1 MPDPIQACQ
10 QHADM
15 QRMNSTAAEPRPAQ
29 SNEGPFRPPGMAS
42 PAPLPYNEPKR
53 LDALRALL
61 VLDTDPEP
69 VFDSIAKMAA
79 EICGTP
85 IALLSLVDDQ
95 RQWFKANVGLH
106 GVTETPRELAFCAH
120 VILRESVFEVHDASH
135 DSRFADNP
143 LVTGDPKIRFYA
155 GAPLVL
161 PGGERVGT
169 LCVIDQHARQLN
181 HTQLRMLD
189 SLALVASNAL
199 AMRHDLID
207 KSLSVRS
214 DYERTL
220 SHSESHYRAIVE
232 DQAELISLARID
244 GELTYVNPAYARHF
258 GKAPGDMVGKS
269 LFDFIGPQ
277 DRAPVSSLLGEVVK
291 TGRSVSSENR
301 MVNADGSQTWVAWT
315 NGIHRD
321 VHGNVLL
328 HSVGRD
334 VTGRKLAEDELRSSQ
349 SFLDR
354 TGRVAGV
361 GGWEVD
367 LASGSVTWSD
377 LTRRIHEVAANYQP
391 TVEGAIAFY
400 AVEARAE
407 IQQAVANG
415 IEKGES
421 WDLELPLVTATGRSI
436 WVRAVGDVEYDA
448 GTPTRLVGAF
458 QDVTQRKNLEL
469 RLAAQTEIL
478 SLVAEDIP
486 ATVAVVDLDGRYRFV
501 NSAFVRSSGRSRDRI
516 LGRKAREVLGEE
528 EFERRLPWIERAL
541 AGESVMF
548 ELESQR
554 REGIRNVS
562 LSYVPLRLST
572 GELDGFVVV
581 TQDVTDQRREESR
594 LLELSQ
600 RDPLTGLMNR
610 AGFEQYLQRNLLEG
624 GGPSL
629 ALLYVDLDG
638 FKAVNDG
645 HGHAAG
651 DLVLQAFSKRL
662 AGVVRPTDA
671 VARLGGDEFAIALA
685 GVREQANARA
695 VADKVLKAAHAPFE
709 VNNIHVRIGASVGVA
724 FSADPVSGWSD
735 LVERADAQLLSAK
748 ACGKGQ
754 QQGATQ

>member
-1 MPDPIQACQ
+1 
-10 QHADM
+10 
-15 QRMNSTAAEPRPAQ
+15 
-29 SNEGPFRPPGMAS
+29 MAY
-42 PAPLPYNEPKR
+42 PAPLPSDEPKR

-61 VLDTDPEP
+61 VLDTDPEQI
-69 VFDSIAKMAA
+69 FDSIAKMAA
-79 EICGTP
+79 DICGTP
-85 IALLSLVDDQ
+85 IALISLVDDQ

-106 GVTETPRELAFCAH
+106 GVTQTPRELAFCAH
-120 VILRESVFEVHDASH
+120 AILQNSVFEVS
-135 DSRFADNP
+135 DSSQDTRFVDNP
-143 LVTGDPKIRFYA
+143 LVTGGPKIRFYA
-155 GAPLVL
+155 GAPLIL
-161 PGGERVGT
+161 SGGERVGT
-169 LCVIDQHARQLN
+169 LCVIDQQARKLN
-181 HTQLRMLD
+181 DSQLRMLD
-189 SLALVASNAL
+189 SLASVASNAL
-199 AMRHDLID
+199 AMRRDLID

-232 DQAELISLARID
+232 DQTELISLAQID
-244 GELTYVNPAYARHF
+244 GVLTYVNPAYARHF
-258 GKAPGDMVGKS
+258 GRVPSDMVGRS
-269 LFDFIGPQ
+269 LFDFIEPQ
-277 DRAPVSSLLGEVVK
+277 DRAQVSWLLGEVVK

-321 VHGNVLL
+321 VQGSVLL

-334 VTGRKLAEDELRSSQ
+334 VTRRKLAEEELRFSQ

-377 LTRRIHEVAANYQP
+377 VTRQIHEVAADYQP

-400 AVEARAE
+400 GVEARAE
-407 IQQAVANG
+407 IQRAVASG
-415 IEKGES
+415 IERGES

-448 GTPTRLVGAF
+448 DKPTRLVGAF

-469 RLAAQTEIL
+469 RLAAQTETL
-478 SLVAEDIP
+478 SLVTEAIP
-486 ATVAVVDLDGRYRFV
+486 AMVAVVDRDGRYRFV
-501 NSAFVRSSGRSRDRI
+501 NSAFERSCGRSRDQI
-516 LGRKAREVLGEE
+516 LGQKAREILGEE
-528 EFERRLPWIERAL
+528 EFERRRPWIERAI
-541 AGESVMF
+541 AGETVVF
-548 ELESQR
+548 ELQSPGR
-554 REGIRNVS
+554 DGIRNVS

-572 GELDGFVVV
+572 GELDGFVAV
-581 TQDVTDQRREESR
+581 TQDVTDHRREESR

-624 GGPSL
+624 GGSSL

-638 FKAVNDG
+638 FKTVNDG

-662 AGVVRPTDA
+662 ASLVRPTDA

-685 GVREQANARA
+685 GVREQANARD
-695 VADKVLKAAHAPFE
+695 VADKVLMAAHTPFE
-709 VNNIHVRIGASVGVA
+709 VNNVFVRIGASVGVA

-735 LVERADAQLLSAK
+735 LVERADVQLLSAK

-754 QQGATQ
+754 QQGASHRM